1 MKDEMVI
8 CDESKNYVGV
18 IMDDESKESEDNGSR
33 CEDLYVQFAKAIRKE
48 KRKDEHV
55 RQAEY
60 ADAKEKERCRACRQC
75 SQKGHRYATG
85 GRQCQNF
92 DWPLHNLKASQESSR
107 YALVRKDDI
116 IQLETYIL
124 QGF

>member
-1 MKDEMVI
+1 MDTYARTGATSTGFGILKDEMVIRDESRNLKDKMVI

-60 ADAKEKERCRACRQC
+60 ADAKEKE
-75 SQKGHRYATG
+75 K
-85 GRQCQNF
+85 
-92 DWPLHNLKASQESSR
+92 
-107 YALVRKDDI
+107 
-116 IQLETYIL
+116 
-124 QGF
+124 